1 VGRGSINATDL
12 YVQSGAQKYLIAV
25 QDRKYRN
32 SNTPVRLH
40 EQSSGALSPNFT
52 TQFRLRVQRCNS

>member
-1 VGRGSINATDL
+1 MGRVGINATDL

-32 SNTPVRLH
+32 GNTPVRLH
-40 EQSSGALSPNFT
+40 EHSSGGLPPNFT
-52 TQFRLRVQRCNS
+52 TQFRLQRCDS